1 MTYGKLISVCA
12 AAAIASGLPL
22 VVAPAAAK
30 SPITV
35 TATPLD
41 VPTRSVRFADL
52 NLASARDQQR
62 LNLRVDSAIRKVCED
77 TLGGSDDMFD
87 GRACRSGSWDSAQ
100 PQIALA
106 VQRAQDIAANGFSPI
121 AAVTITIAAPQ

>member
-1 MTYGKLISVCA
+1 MTYGKLLSICA
-12 AAAIASGLPL
+12 AAATASGFA
-22 VVAPAAAK
+22 VAPAAAK

-35 TATPLD
+35 VATPSDL
-41 VPTRSVRFADL
+41 PTRTVRYADL
-52 NLASARDQQR
+52 NLASLKDQQR

-77 TLGGSDDMFD
+77 TLGGSADMFD
-87 GRACRSGSWDSAQ
+87 GRACHSASWDSAQ

-106 VQRAQDIAANGFSPI
+106 VQRAQDIASTGYSPI